1 LRLVALDLV
10 IAVALVAANAFF
22 VATEFA
28 LARLRPTQVEEMER
42 EGKPGAKSLRHA
54 VDRIDAYL
62 AACQLG
68 ITLASLGLGVVGEA
82 AFHDLLKPVF
92 GDATK
97 IAGFGLASAV
107 AFGIITLLHVVLG
120 ELAPK
125 SVAISRTR
133 PTALLVGGPM
143 RAFYLVT
150 KPLVDFF
157 NGLGNLVLKPF
168 GIPPAR
174 EAGSAPHSEDELRAL
189 LREASE
195 HGTIEAEEQQLG
207 ENVLLFGD
215 RRAREVMRPRP
226 QVRWLAADQSVEEAA
241 SFALESGL
249 SRLPVCDA
257 ERGLDTALGVVHV
270 KDLLGALL
278 EDRRPA
284 LSELVRDTPRVSD
297 SVLIDELLR
306 DLRRGRAHVALVVDE
321 HGTTVGLVTVE
332 DIVEEIFG
340 EIEDEFDPEEESPIV
355 RVDGRARIRG
365 DASLRQVG
373 EELGIEIGVHH
384 EATVGGHVVE
394 ALGRLPEVGEEVEVY
409 GRRAEVTQVSEGRV
423 GELCVDDDPER

>member
-1 LRLVALDLV
+1 MAVNLA
-10 IAVALVAANAFF
+10 IAIALVVANGFF

-28 LARLRPTQVEEMER
+28 LARLRPTQVEDLER
-42 EGKPGAKSLRHA
+42 EGAAGAKSLRHA
-54 VDRIDAYL
+54 VDHIDAYL

-68 ITLASLGLGVVGEA
+68 ITLASLGLGVIGEE
-82 AFHDLLKPVF
+82 AFHELLKPVF

-143 RAFYLVT
+143 RAFYFAT
-150 KPLVDFF
+150 KPLVDLF

-174 EAGSAPHSEDELRAL
+174 DAGSAPHSEDEIRTL

-195 HGTIEAEEQQLG
+195 HGTIEAEEQQLS

-226 QVRWLAADQSVEEAA
+226 QVRWLPADLSVEEAA
-241 SFALESGL
+241 NIALDSGL

-257 ERGLDTALGVVHV
+257 DRGLDEALGVVHV

-278 EDRRPA
+278 NEPTPA
-284 LSELVRDTPRVSD
+284 LRDVLREVPRVSD

-306 DLRRGRAHVALVVDE
+306 NLRRGRAHVALVVDE

-340 EIEDEFDPEEESPIV
+340 EIEDEFDTKEEDPIV
-355 RVDGRARIRG
+355 RVDGRARVRG
-365 DASLRQVG
+365 DVSLRLVG
-373 EELGIEIGVHH
+373 EELGIAIGDAH
-384 EATVGGHVVE
+384 EATVGGHLIE
-394 ALGRLPEVGEEVEVY
+394 ALGRLPSVGEEVDLY
-409 GRRAEVTQVSEGRV
+409 GRRAEITQVADGRV
-423 GELCVDDDPER
+423 VELSIAAEGDDAD